1 MGMANA
7 DRHEGAGWQGS
18 FDPLRQLFGAD
29 DSEPISEIPGAT
41 QWQDIASSDA
51 ITEWADLRSWVE
63 LLQARFSHLNH
74 HIIPRCWWR
83 HNEHV
88 EALVALR
95 DHERSS
101 FSDSAPATAALD
113 WFRALRDVTALLRA
127 WTAEC
132 SCGADH
138 REEPTRWPKSDPAEW
153 ESFVR
158 SDVEHR
164 LERETELSTRK
175 GSTGIAAV
183 EPAHSLDAPAPS
195 L

>member
-1 MGMANA
+1 MPNA
-7 DRHEGAGWQGS
+7 DKHEGARWQGS
-18 FDPLRQLFGAD
+18 FDPLHQLFGTD
-29 DSEPISEIPGAT
+29 DSDAISEIPGAT
-41 QWQDIASSDA
+41 YWPEIAPSDA
-51 ITEWADLRSWVE
+51 IAEWADLRCWVE
-63 LLQARFSHLNH
+63 QLQGRFSHLNH
-74 HIIPRCWWR
+74 HVIPRCWWH

-101 FSDSAPATAALD
+101 FSESAPATAPLD

-132 SCGADH
+132 SCGAVH
-138 REEPTRWPKSDPAEW
+138 HEEPARWPKTEPAEW

-158 SDVEHR
+158 SDVGDR
-164 LERETELSTRK
+164 LERGSKSSTKGIDSDRRSRTENS
-175 GSTGIAAV
+175 V
-183 EPAHSLDAPAPS
+183 DAPEPS